1 MDASRDARTDFG
13 VAGRQIA
20 VLYPA
25 FRCGTWCPLALMES
39 ADPRLIS
46 PVGFSPYDRYRLGGS
61 RSDLFAITSCR
72 ALRNLSAATSC
83 VGSSSRCQPWLG
95 RLADEVRL
103 VRPVMGQQGPDRAR
117 RLVGQRHRDHVGRA
131 ALGQSHRP
139 FGWRLGGG
147 EHGAGFVDQQG
158 SQIPVPALLYS
169 GCLSQGLLLPYFL
182 PCAPYG
188 RYRSMGVVLLFVISS
203 GYWLSTRWDRKTR
216 RNNLGGALSPSS
228 TGRDQRGERTHLV
241 LRPHGDIF
249 RLRGSSQVSL
259 WVAPSLL
266 FRGGFRRPPQRRRHR
281 GSTGTRCHPSRCGAG
296 PRQVGGPAQLSPA
309 PSRDAS
315 PLAWPTP

>member
-1 MDASRDARTDFG
+1 MMPFLTPADIAAILWFFG
-13 VAGRQIA
+13 LWVGYSQIA
-20 VLYPA
+20 DS
-25 FRCGTWCPLALMES
+25 E
-39 ADPRLIS
+39 RLRHKS
-46 PVGFSPYDRYRLGGS
+46 
-61 RSDLFAITSCR
+61 
-72 ALRNLSAATSC
+72 
-83 VGSSSRCQPWLG
+83 
-95 RLADEVRL
+95 
-103 VRPVMGQQGPDRAR
+103 VMGVIQEHRIRWMREMLNRDMRMVDTMILNHLQGGIGPFASISI
-117 RLVGQRHRDHVGRA
+117 LAVGG
-131 ALGQSHRP
+131 L
-139 FGWRLGGG
+139 
-147 EHGAGFVDQQG
+147 
-158 SQIPVPALLYS
+158 VPALLYS

-259 WVAPSLL
+259 WVAPFLL